1 MRNPIITYIHKK
13 DFLLLATQFRQ
24 LKPQKKPPVISIYT
38 QQSTTQPTHLV
49 AQTGVGAKHIYV
61 SPLIRAL
68 GPRHYKQQQRK
79 KQSFRLTQ
87 HRRDVLTLSSR
98 RRRNKAIPFSLS
110 HCVPLSPPS
119 LSLSLSLSLFVP
131 DLFNRSDNSLMRVS
145 LRRQDAPLFRH
156 AVISFPWKLLRLN
169 LLFYFI
175 FLFHKLYKKK

>member
-13 DFLLLATQFRQ
+13 DFLLLATQFRP

-98 RRRNKAIPFSLS
+98 RRRNKAIPLLSLS
-110 HCVPLSPPS
+110 LCPSLSAPS
-119 LSLSLSLSLFVP
+119 LSLSLSLSLSVC
-131 DLFNRSDNSLMRVS
+131 LSLS
-145 LRRQDAPLFRH
+145 LTSPSQG
-156 AVISFPWKLLRLN
+156 
-169 LLFYFI
+169 
-175 FLFHKLYKKK
+175 